1 MPSFIPDGKWKGT
14 KRRNH
19 CLLPSRGC
27 QLSNRDRR
35 WSTRK
40 THLLKNSEWRDA
52 LVCQTQTW
60 VALSLSAS
68 LLLCP
73 VSWERVGNL
82 SLESLDSTK
91 HSISKFQLVRC
102 EAGTHVVP
110 DSKGWAPRI
119 CPQIYIYT
127 WLFRW
132 CSKLQGCGRL
142 LSQVFHS
149 LFDTSV
155 DRLEIEIFKWKPNQP
170 PYSWELDH
178 HFHQWYGRSVE
189 IFCFIGI
196 WMENKGLFGGTIR
209 TKPYPSTHQELLASL
224 EQKTFVWRR
233 NTILR

>member
-1 MPSFIPDGKWKGT
+1 MSSFIPDGKWKGT

-27 QLSNRDRR
+27 QLSNRDRM

-73 VSWERVGNL
+73 VSWEGVGNL

-119 CPQIYIYT
+119 CPQIYFT
-127 WLFRW
+127 HD
-132 CSKLQGCGRL
+132 CSDDAQNSRD
-142 LSQVFHS
+142 V
-149 LFDTSV
+149 V
-155 DRLEIEIFKWKPNQP
+155 DYYLK
-170 PYSWELDH
+170 
-178 HFHQWYGRSVE
+178 
-189 IFCFIGI
+189 CFIHY
-196 WMENKGLFGGTIR
+196 LT
-209 TKPYPSTHQELLASL
+209 PLL
-224 EQKTFVWRR
+224 TD
-233 NTILR
+233 